1 MEPDRCICPTESY
14 ICKADH
20 DTRIFVDNSDLSE
33 PFSYDIDLS
42 RRKTF
47 MRDGFWVVFSDVTVG
62 EGLANLTAELF
73 VIDIGTWNESI
84 LNCRASRGGEEDILV
99 CVTGKIEQHYI

>member
-20 DTRIFVDNSDLSE
+20 DTRIFIDTPDL
-33 PFSYDIDLS
+33 FSYDIDLS
-42 RRKTF
+42 RRKSV
-47 MRDGFWVVFSDVTVG
+47 MRDGFGVLFSDVTVG

-84 LNCRASRGGEEDILV
+84 FNCHASRGGEEDILV
-99 CVTGKIEQHYI
+99 CVTGKIK

>member
-20 DTRIFVDNSDLSE
+20 DTRIFIDNSDFSDS
-33 PFSYDIDLS
+33 FSYDIDLS
-42 RRKTF
+42 SRKTHT
-47 MRDGFWVVFSDVTVG
+47 RDGLEVLFSNVTVG

-84 LNCRASRGGEEDILV
+84 INCRASGGGEEDILV
-99 CVTGKIEQHYI
+99 CVTGKIE

>member
-1 MEPDRCICPTESY
+1 MEPDRCICPTNSY

-20 DTRIFVDNSDLSE
+20 DTRIFIDNSDLPD

-42 RRKTF
+42 RRKSV
-47 MRDGFWVVFSDVTVG
+47 MRDGLEVLFSDVTVG

-84 LNCRASRGGEEDILV
+84 FNCRAPRSGGVDILV
-99 CVTGKIEQHYI
+99 CVTGKIE